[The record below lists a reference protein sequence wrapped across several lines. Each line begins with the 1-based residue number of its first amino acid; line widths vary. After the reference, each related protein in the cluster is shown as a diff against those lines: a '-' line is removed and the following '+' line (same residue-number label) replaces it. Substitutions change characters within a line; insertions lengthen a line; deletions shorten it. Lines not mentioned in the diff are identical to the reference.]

1 MYETIFRAGAAAVA
15 AQILL
20 ENFFRKHKFI
30 DVSKPRLG
38 TDDVSNRN
46 ATHWVLNTYPLV
58 MTTIAMEK
66 GHRNS

>member
-1 MYETIFRAGAAAVA
+1 MLNIEKTTWAIPNCSTTLYETIFRAGAAAVA

-46 ATHWVLNTYPLV
+46 ATHWV
-58 MTTIAMEK
+58 
-66 GHRNS
+66 